1 MGKSEYTRIHIR
13 LIPTEI
19 ISHYNLNDLV
29 DKYEWVYMKSIRGMY
44 GLPQAGILAKNLLTQ
59 CLSNYGYYQ
68 VNQTS
73 GLWWHMWRLISFT
86 LLVEYFEIGYV
97 LHEHADHLMRILKMC
112 YEKSQ
117 QIGKVNY
124 TAV

>member
-1 MGKSEYTRIHIR
+1 MADLTKFKIHTNSVISTRGARYYGLDIGKYYLETPMGKSEYMRIHIR
-13 LIPTEI
+13 LIPTDI

-29 DKYEWVYMKSIRGMY
+29 DKYEWVYMEIIRGMY

-73 GLWWHMWRLISFT
+73 GLW
-86 LLVEYFEIGYV
+86 
-97 LHEHADHLMRILKMC
+97 
-112 YEKSQ
+112 
-117 QIGKVNY
+117 
-124 TAV
+124 